1 MQWQEFT
8 ANFIPHIPD
17 ISVSSLTGWASL
29 MASELKNPPAVQ
41 ERQETRIQSLG
52 WENTLEDKMPTHSS
66 VLAQEIPWTEELGGL
81 QFWGHKRVGYDL
93 VTKQQYI

>member
-1 MQWQEFT
+1 MQWQEFA

-41 ERQETRIQSLG
+41 ERQETWIRSLG
-52 WENTLEDKMPTHSS
+52 WENPLEDKMPTHSS
-66 VLAQEIPWTEELGGL
+66 VLA
-81 QFWGHKRVGYDL
+81 
-93 VTKQQYI
+93 